1 MLSARRHRDGG
12 VEVADV
18 RTYPVVL
25 GLDAP
30 LEVARWRPLVHW
42 LLAIPHLIVSS
53 ALQGLRSAL
62 QLISFFSI
70 LFTKQIPPAIFDLI
84 VMTMRYQ
91 WRVTSYMLFM
101 RETYPPWEFEPSR
114 EDPGTDAASFSV
126 EYPQE
131 LSRFMPLVKFLFA
144 IPHFVVLA
152 LYAIGAIFA
161 WLGSFF
167 AVLFTGRYP
176 EGIRNYL
183 VGVNR
188 YGNRVF
194 AYFGFLRDE
203 YPPFSL
209 S

>member
-1 MLSARRHRDGG
+1 MSAQ
-12 VEVADV
+12 APA
-18 RTYPVVL
+18 YPVR
-25 GLDAP
+25 LDLEAP
-30 LEVARWRPLVHW
+30 AEVARWRPLVHW
-42 LLAIPHLIVSS
+42 LLAVPHILISG
-53 ALQGLRSAL
+53 ALQMLRNVL
-62 QLISFFSI
+62 MFLSFFTI
-70 LFTKQIPPAIFDLI
+70 LFTKQIPRGFFDLI

-91 WRVTSYMLFM
+91 WRVSSYMMFM
-101 RETYPPWEFEPSR
+101 RESYPPFEFEASADDDGS
-114 EDPGTDAASFSV
+114 DPARLSI
-126 EYPQE
+126 EYPAE
-131 LSRFMPLVKFLFA
+131 LNRFLPLVKFLFV

-152 LYAIGAIFA
+152 LYGLGAIFA

-188 YGNRVF
+188 YVNRVM

-209 S
+209 R

>member
-1 MLSARRHRDGG
+1 MEAQLRS
-12 VEVADV
+12 
-18 RTYPVVL
+18 YPAT
-25 GLDAP
+25 LDLNAP

-42 LLAIPHLIVSS
+42 LLAVPHMLVSC
-53 ALQGLRSAL
+53 ALQGVRGVL
-62 QLISFFSI
+62 QLISIFTI
-70 LFTKQIPPAIFDLI
+70 LFTKQIPRPIFDLI

-101 RETYPPWEFEPSR
+101 RESYPPFEFEPSA
-114 EDPGTDAASFSV
+114 EDDGSDAASLSV
-126 EYPQE
+126 EYPAE
-131 LSRFMPLVKFLFA
+131 LNRFMPFVKFLFA

-152 LYAIGAIFA
+152 LYGIGAIFA

-176 EGIRNYL
+176 EGIRKYL

-194 AYFGFLRDE
+194 AYFGLLRDE

-209 S
+209 N